1 MGDKRMKRKYKKTY
15 DKNMP
20 VKMQCRV
27 LVTKNKFDEAYAKHG
42 SHLATE
48 RLLTK
53 RLKNAKSELF
63 EQHKNVMDGLQDGYL
78 KTKQDM
84 IDGHE
89 KSIEE
94 IENKLE
100 DLRVDKNINEDQ
112 IRNLEEACNKQ
123 KNALLQELGKEKF
136 DEHMKLLERIKRRK
150 LELQKKTAQ

>member
-1 MGDKRMKRKYKKTY
+1 
-15 DKNMP
+15 
-20 VKMQCRV
+20 
-27 LVTKNKFDEAYAKHG
+27 
-42 SHLATE
+42 
-48 RLLTK
+48 
-53 RLKNAKSELF
+53 
-63 EQHKNVMDGLQDGYL
+63 MDGLQDGYL

-123 KNALLQELGKEKF
+123 KKALLQELGKEKF
-136 DEHMKLLERIKRRK
+136 NEHMRLLEKVKQRKKKLQEKEDALNKR
-150 LELQKKTAQ
+150 AQAESWSN